1 MGLGDLLKVNNGL
14 HKLVI
19 IGYND
24 AERSDAA
31 ACFVPLFNPTDV
43 SWEFKAKLTPDN
55 STGVNQGRTQQFN
68 GNQPQTMSLKLL
80 FDATNT
86 SPFEGEYPTD
96 KGEPIVAYDII
107 EEDGHVD
114 GVIQQLSDHL
124 QKVQSEIHAP
134 YYLQVVWGS
143 KVLNC
148 AVQNMDVTYKLF
160 NAGGL
165 PIRAEVN
172 ISFIENRTREE
183 QNTDPE
189 PHSPNLT
196 HLRVMEDHLT
206 LPLMAQQVY
215 EDPRYYIQLAG
226 INKITN
232 LRKRGSRKK
241 LVMPPFD
248 KKSK

>member
-1 MGLGDLLKVNNGL
+1 MGLGDLLKINNGL

-19 IGYND
+19 IGYRD
-24 AERSDAA
+24 ADRTDAA

-43 SWEFKAKLTPDN
+43 SWEFKANLTPDT
-55 STGVNQGRTQQFN
+55 STAVNQGGTQQFN
-68 GNQPQTMSLKLL
+68 GNRPQTMTLKLL

-86 SPFEGEYPTD
+86 SPFEGEYPSD
-96 KGEPIVAYDII
+96 KGETIVAYDLIQ
-107 EEDGHVD
+107 EDGDVE
-114 GVIQQLSDHL
+114 GVIEKLREHL
-124 QKVQSEIHAP
+124 HEVHGDMHQP
-134 YYLQVVWGS
+134 YFLQVAWGK

-165 PIRAEVN
+165 PIRAEVTIN
-172 ISFIENRTREE
+172 FVENRTRDE
-183 QNTDPE
+183 QATDPE
-189 PHSPNLT
+189 PESPNLT

-206 LPLMAQQVY
+206 LPLMAQEIY
-215 EDPRYYIQLAG
+215 EDPRYYIQLAA
-226 INKITN
+226 INKVTN
-232 LRKRGSRKK
+232 LRRRGSRQK